1 MAVPKRKTTPSRRG
15 NRRAHDALK
24 PVNVIFDKESGEP
37 KLPHHISLKDGTYN
51 GMEILKPKS
60 KLAKAEDAPEQA
72 EEKADKA

>member
-24 PVNVIFDKESGEP
+24 PINIVFDKETGEA

-51 GMEILKPKS
+51 GMEVLKPKS
-60 KLAKAEDAPEQA
+60 KLAKSDESSETEAKEAA
-72 EEKADKA
+72 K